1 MHLSPIW
8 EEFTRAYRGV
18 SHHCLIQKFL
28 PYEKTEKKNLAKRES
43 MTQRGGGGG
52 DSSPP
57 ELMVE
62 GTYYKQSGMNTV
74 KQLGKDKLIIYI
86 FLPGIN

>member
-1 MHLSPIW
+1 
-8 EEFTRAYRGV
+8 
-18 SHHCLIQKFL
+18 
-28 PYEKTEKKNLAKRES
+28 

-74 KQLGKDKLIIYI
+74 KQLGTDKLIIYI

>member
-52 DSSPP
+52 GFVP
-57 ELMVE
+57 
-62 GTYYKQSGMNTV
+62 TR
-74 KQLGKDKLIIYI
+74 
-86 FLPGIN
+86 INGRRNILQAVGNEHSKAVGDG